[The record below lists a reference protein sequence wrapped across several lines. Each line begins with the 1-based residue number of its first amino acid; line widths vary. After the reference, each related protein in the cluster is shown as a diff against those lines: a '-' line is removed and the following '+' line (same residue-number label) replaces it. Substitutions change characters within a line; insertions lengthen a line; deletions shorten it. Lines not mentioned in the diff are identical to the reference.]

1 MPYDFPMYINGEHR
15 RSDTVL
21 KINSPYDQHFIGQ
34 TYRPGNQDIEDA
46 IQGAVDAFQQTR
58 QMPLYERVE
67 KLQIIIDDLHENQE
81 DFAKI
86 ISEESAKPINTA
98 RGEAA
103 RAISTFTDALEESK
117 RMRGEHMPLD
127 FEVASK
133 GRWAIIRRFPIGPI
147 LGISP
152 FNFPLNLVCHKV
164 APALASGNSIILK
177 PASQTPLSA
186 LRLAQSIEKA
196 DWPKGSLNVI
206 PALSSDAHLLL
217 EDDRIKMVTFTGSPE
232 VGWALKNKAG
242 RKQVTLELG
251 GNAGVI
257 IHDDGDLA
265 YAAERC
271 AIGGYVQSGQN
282 CISVQRIFVH
292 QKLYKSFMDIF
303 CDKVRNL
310 KVGDPAS
317 DDTFVGPMI
326 HKSEVKRVTEWIK
339 EAIDGGAKI
348 EVGGGNEGN
357 FIMPTILSNVDPSM
371 KVSCQEVF
379 APLTVVY
386 KFDTIGEALDQVNNS
401 DYGLQAGLFTQN
413 ASVIFEAFEKLEV
426 GGLVI
431 GDVPTY
437 RVDPMPYGGTK
448 LSGMGREGVRFAME
462 EMTELKLLVM
472 NV

>member
-1 MPYDFPMYINGEHR
+1 LDSSSASVKVDIALAASPLA
-15 RSDTVL
+15 VL
-21 KINSPYDQHFIGQ
+21 IGFA
-34 TYRPGNQDIEDA
+34 DSS
-46 IQGAVDAFQQTR
+46 
-58 QMPLYERVE
+58 L
-67 KLQIIIDDLHENQE
+67 II
-81 DFAKI
+81 FAK
-86 ISEESAKPINTA
+86 SSWF
-98 RGEAA
+98 
-103 RAISTFTDALEESK
+103 S
-117 RMRGEHMPLD
+117 
-127 FEVASK
+127 
-133 GRWAIIRRFPIGPI
+133 
-147 LGISP
+147 
-152 FNFPLNLVCHKV
+152 
-164 APALASGNSIILK
+164 
-177 PASQTPLSA
+177 
-186 LRLAQSIEKA
+186 
-196 DWPKGSLNVI
+196 
-206 PALSSDAHLLL
+206 LSSDAHLLL